1 MPDTNSPKVTMSD
14 EDLSKRLFGNSN
26 DQIPHRRWSCLT
38 DHTLAAYAD
47 GGLGNLRKP
56 WVEFHLA
63 GCQRCRVLV
72 AEAVKAQTEMDLPL
86 PPGELRWKAIGL
98 AGRSSA
104 PRRRVWAPA
113 GALVVAALLVAV
125 AVLLRKPEQLITQ
138 LPPSPSAPLLA
149 KSEPAVAPRIPVR
162 EIVRKNTSEEPLPS
176 IVLPRPDSVVTRE
189 RLKFAWKPIPHSR
202 YYEVRVVTTDGDLV
216 WEGQTEKSDLQ
227 PPSDVALQNG
237 SYFVWITA
245 YLADGR
251 VAKSS
256 PVKFV
261 VKR

>member
-1 MPDTNSPKVTMSD
+1 
-14 EDLSKRLFGNSN
+14 
-26 DQIPHRRWSCLT
+26 
-38 DHTLAAYAD
+38 
-47 GGLGNLRKP
+47 
-56 WVEFHLA
+56 
-63 GCQRCRVLV
+63 
-72 AEAVKAQTEMDLPL
+72 
-86 PPGELRWKAIGL
+86 
-98 AGRSSA
+98 
-104 PRRRVWAPA
+104 
-113 GALVVAALLVAV
+113 
-125 AVLLRKPEQLITQ
+125 
-138 LPPSPSAPLLA
+138 LPPSPSPPLIA